1 MPVEKK
7 VLFNFHNADLIDNLL
22 KQIAEVEHRS
32 KSSVAES
39 ILLDSFLPK
48 NPIIRNIIQKPLA
61 DDEPIENIIGL
72 LFKYFASCAEDDM
85 KVDVSSLIQFVIRQV
100 PLMYSLN
107 IKAKYK
113 IKKMFRT

>member
-61 DDEPIENIIGL
+61 DDEPIENIIG
-72 LFKYFASCAEDDM
+72 FF
-85 KVDVSSLIQFVIRQV
+85 
-100 PLMYSLN
+100 
-107 IKAKYK
+107 
-113 IKKMFRT
+113 